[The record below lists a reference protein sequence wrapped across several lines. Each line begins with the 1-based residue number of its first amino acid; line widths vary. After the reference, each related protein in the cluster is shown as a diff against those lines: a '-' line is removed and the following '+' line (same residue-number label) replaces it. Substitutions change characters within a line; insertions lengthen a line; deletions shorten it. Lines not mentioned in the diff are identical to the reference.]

1 MEKKNNN
8 EELQNRREFFKKAA
22 QKVLPI
28 LGTIIVGPTIITS
41 TLTSCDCDDCSS
53 SCSSNC
59 DGTSTIASSTD
70 SFGTE
75 TPGSSCTGSSCSNAC
90 SSQCSNN
97 CTGQATGVPSLSDA
111 SGNIDG
117 YEYVDLGLSVKWARY
132 NIGATKPESY
142 GKYFAFADPTG
153 NNVYSESS
161 AKNYYRDH
169 SSEFYA
175 MFNYGNKSVCGTNY
189 DSATYQWSNKWR
201 MPTKAEFE
209 ELANNCDI
217 SFESYNGISGY
228 KFTSKKNSNSIFLPA
243 AGFKLSDNEYK
254 LRYDGDDAAFWAGD
268 GTYFD
273 GNWGTARLIN
283 VYVSSKDGSVKI
295 GDWFEY
301 MDSQLTIRPV
311 TTGSAN
317 NGGSNGDGG
326 ACSSCSTGCSS
337 GCKDS
342 CTGNCAN
349 TCKTGC
355 GGGCNSTCGGT
366 CTYLSRGSSCS
377 GCATTCYNR
386 CYTTCTLACSNNCQS
401 SCVYGSK

>member
-1 MEKKNNN
+1 MDKKNNN

-22 QKVLPI
+22 QRVLPI

-53 SCSSNC
+53 SCSS
-59 DGTSTIASSTD
+59 TSTIASSTD
-70 SFGTE
+70 SVGTE
-75 TPGSSCTGSSCSNAC
+75 TPGSSCAGSSCSNVC

-161 AKNYYRDH
+161 AKNYYKNH
-169 SSEFYA
+169 FSEFYT
-175 MFNYGNKSVCGTNY
+175 MFGSGNKSVCGTKY
-189 DSATYQWSNKWR
+189 DSATYQWGNKWR
-201 MPTKAEFE
+201 MPTKSEIE
-209 ELANNCDI
+209 ELANNCNI

-228 KFTSKKNSNSIFLPA
+228 KFTSKKNFNSIFLPA
-243 AGFKLSDNEYK
+243 AGMKSSVTWK
-254 LRYDGDDAAFWAGD
+254 LRLDGENAILWTGDA
-268 GTYFD
+268 TYFGVD
-273 GNWGTARLIN
+273 NWTAWFIN
-283 VYVSSKDGSVKI
+283 VYVSSKDSSIKISVL
-295 GDWFEY
+295 DEY

-317 NGGSNGDGG
+317 NGGNNGGG
-326 ACSSCSTGCSS
+326 GVCSSCSTGCSS